1 MEHQAT
7 SCRRPSAAWLGV
19 LMVSGGACAVI
30 AAASAG
36 RSQPMGPQG
45 VESPQPAAQVSGADE
60 AADQTT
66 AGLVGAV
73 SASRC
78 SLCKGASF
86 RFPAEWVAL
95 CHEENGSSLCK
106 AACFCSS
113 AKWVAVCH
121 GENWS
126 SLSKGASFRCS
137 GHEESLF
144 RAAARKKDDRIE
156 VQPGKARLLI
166 VVRSPSGIG
175 AAMVERTRGQWPAQ
189 VVVRL
194 YLRGLESFRAETQN
208 AALSLS
214 VLSHGNNDRLM
225 KLSVNDQAQEIKPG
239 TPTAVDVRVFNAEG
253 KPAEGLPPAG
263 GWFEVH
269 LPQVLLSANP
279 AELRLEWIDFYR
291 E

>member
-45 VESPQPAAQVSGADE
+45 VVSPQPAAQVSGADE

-95 CHEENGSSLCK
+95 CHE
-106 AACFCSS
+106 
-113 AKWVAVCH
+113 
-121 GENWS
+121 ENWS

-175 AAMVERTRGQWPAQ
+175 AATVERTRGQWPAQ

-194 YLRGLESFRAETQN
+194 YLRGLESFRAETQNETQN

-263 GWFEVH
+263 GWFEVQ
-269 LPQVLLSANP
+269 LPQALLSANP

-291 E
+291 G